1 MAKFYKHLLKEFI
14 EEPFRNYEI
23 TLQDLKDLDFTEVL
37 AGRWLWLAN
46 PSVRTD
52 GEVYVTW
59 DTDGTC
65 MIEGISM
72 FGHVY
77 VGNIYLGES
86 ANLNDLLTIV
96 ELLKL

>member
-1 MAKFYKHLLKEFI
+1 MAKFYKHLLKEFT
-14 EEPFRNYEI
+14 EEPFRNSEI
-23 TLQDLKDLDFTEVL
+23 TIQDLKDLDFTEVL
-37 AGRWLWLAN
+37 AGRWLWIAN
-46 PSVRTD
+46 PNARTD

-65 MIEGISM
+65 TIEANSM
-72 FGHVY
+72 FGSVH
-77 VGNIYLGES
+77 VGNTYLDVS